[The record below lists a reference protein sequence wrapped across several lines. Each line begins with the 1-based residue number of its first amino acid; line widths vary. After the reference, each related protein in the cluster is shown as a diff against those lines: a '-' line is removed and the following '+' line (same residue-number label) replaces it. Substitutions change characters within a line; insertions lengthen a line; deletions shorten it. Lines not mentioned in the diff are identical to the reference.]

1 MTDLIATVET
11 DIDAPAGKVWK
22 ALTEPDLIAQYMMG
36 TKVTTDWKEGSSITY
51 EGEWKGT
58 QYRDKGTVLE
68 VVPNKML
75 KTTHYSPLGGKPDV
89 PENYNTVTYELADAD
104 GRTTLTV
111 IQENNPDQAM
121 VDESEK
127 TWAMMLQELKSV
139 VQKMP

>member
-111 IQENNPDQAM
+111 IQENN
-121 VDESEK
+121 
-127 TWAMMLQELKSV
+127 
-139 VQKMP
+139 